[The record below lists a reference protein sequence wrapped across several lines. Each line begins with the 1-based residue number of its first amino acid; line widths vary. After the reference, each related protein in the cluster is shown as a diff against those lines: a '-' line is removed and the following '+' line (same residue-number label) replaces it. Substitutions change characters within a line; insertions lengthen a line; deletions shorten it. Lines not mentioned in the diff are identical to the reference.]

1 VEIARTRGPNR
12 KVTMPNLMSYVC
24 ALAGLLLAGGYPAV
38 AQAPAPQPSPAA
50 QARSQ
55 EFALKLNDVIR
66 ALDKEPRLKDLTE
79 QQRKDLIEFVTGNML
94 FALLHEL
101 GHAHVQEMG
110 LPVLGREEDAADSY
124 AVAAL
129 LKVASDASDGV
140 LVAATKGWFLD
151 AERNQKENTA
161 VPYYD
166 AHSVDKVRAYQIV
179 CLMVG
184 SDLDK
189 FAKLAD
195 AVKMPQDR
203 QESCAGDYSNASWSW
218 EMALKPHLRA
228 ADHPKQKVSLTWGT
242 PGEYAVI
249 AEAMKGTG
257 MMEMLVNYAANRFVW
272 RRPIGF
278 DVKSC
283 GEPDLH
289 WDLSTQ
295 KILVCYEMA
304 QDFANLYRGYGL
316 TYVMKPEEPKAKN
329 NPPKTTKK

>member
-1 VEIARTRGPNR
+1 
-12 KVTMPNLMSYVC
+12 MPNLMSYVC
-24 ALAGLLLAGGYPAV
+24 ALAGVLLAGGYPAV

-228 ADHPKQKVSLTWGT
+228 ADHPKQKVNVTWGA
-242 PGEYAVI
+242 PGEYEVI
-249 AEAMKGTG
+249 ADAMKGTG

-283 GEPDLH
+283 GQPDLH
-289 WDLSTQ
+289 WDLSTHR
-295 KILVCYEMA
+295 ILVCYEMA

-316 TYVMKPEEPKAKN
+316 THVMKPEEPKAKN